1 MAPSFIEMLSSAQ
14 FTFLLG
20 ATREPVTVHAGI
32 MSKVSEPLDRLI
44 NGSMKEAQEKCAA
57 LPHVD
62 REVFLGLVE
71 YAYRSDYN
79 VLPCEIDPH
88 IEVDSHVEVDMEAR
102 SREIL
107 DNWVPTIS
115 EEEYAK
121 ATTPEHMWHMP
132 SFYPTPYERFVVKE
146 QCPCYY
152 GEDWDIVAP
161 RMKEQH
167 VGRVNY
173 KHKDVFLFH
182 AKMYC
187 LADYYLIPALKEL
200 AISKLHVAL
209 QLCMEEKFVTTPER
223 VEDIVA
229 LASFVYN
236 SDNTQDHDTPSKR
249 DPLREEVLGYIMAQ
263 IQYLE
268 LQPAFQTALGGEG
281 QLAIDVISSL
291 RKGLSE
297 GAERIKAAI
306 KYRELVEEQRL
317 GRGGYYALQAKFGSQ

>member
-1 MAPSFIEMLSSAQ
+1 MAPSFTEMLSSTQ

-20 ATREPVTVHAGI
+20 DTREPVTVHAGV
-32 MSKVSEPLDRLI
+32 MSQVSEPLDRLI

-71 YAYRSDYN
+71 YAYRGDYN

-88 IEVDSHVEVDMEAR
+88 VEVDSHIEVDMEAR
-102 SREIL
+102 SCEIL
-107 DNWVPTIS
+107 DKYFPTIS
-115 EEEYAK
+115 EEDYAK
-121 ATTPEHMWHMP
+121 ATTPEKMWHK
-132 SFYPTPYERFVVKE
+132 SWHYPTPYERFVVKE

-152 GEDWDIVAP
+152 GEDWDDVASH
-161 RMKEQH
+161 MKEQH
-167 VGRVNY
+167 VGRINY
-173 KHKDVFLFH
+173 KHKDFFLFH

-209 QLCMEEKFVTTPER
+209 QLCMEEKFVTTPQR

-236 SDNTQDHDTPSKR
+236 SDNTQDHDTPSQR
-249 DPLREEVLGYIMAQ
+249 DSLREEVLNYIMAQ
-263 IQYLE
+263 IQHLE
-268 LQPAFQTALGGEG
+268 LQPAFQRALGGAG
-281 QLAIDVISSL
+281 QLALDVISSL

-297 GAERIKAAI
+297 GAQRIKAAI
-306 KYRELVEEQRL
+306 AYRDRMEEQRL
-317 GRGGYYALQAKFGSQ
+317 GRGGYYALAANGR

>member
-1 MAPSFIEMLSSAQ
+1 MLSSAQ

-20 ATREPVTVHAGI
+20 DTREPVTVHAGI
-32 MSKVSEPLDRLI
+32 VSKVSEPLDRLI
-44 NGSMKEAQEKCAA
+44 NGSMKEAKEKCAA

-79 VLPCEIDPH
+79 VLPCGIDPN
-88 IEVDSHVEVDMEAR
+88 IEVEVDMEAR
-102 SREIL
+102 SCETL
-107 DNWVPTIS
+107 DDWVLTIS

-121 ATTPEHMWHMP
+121 ATTPEKMWHMP
-132 SFYPTPYERFVVKE
+132 HFYPTPYDRFVVKE
-146 QCPCYY
+146 QCPCYN
-152 GEDWDIVAP
+152 GEDWDDVASH
-161 RMKEQH
+161 MKEQH
-167 VGRVNY
+167 VGQVNY
-173 KHKDVFLFH
+173 EHKDVFLFH

-200 AISKLHVAL
+200 AISKLHAAL
-209 QLCMEEKFVTTPER
+209 QLCMEEKFLTTPER

-229 LASFVYN
+229 LASFVYD

-263 IQYLE
+263 IQHLE
-268 LQPAFQTALGGEG
+268 LQPAFQKALGGGG
-281 QLAIDVISSL
+281 QLALDVISCL
-291 RKGLSE
+291 RKGSSE

-306 KYRELVEEQRL
+306 AYRDRMEEIRL
-317 GRGGYYALQAKFGSQ
+317 GRGGYYALQAKFGRQ

>member
-1 MAPSFIEMLSSAQ
+1 MLSSAQ

-20 ATREPVTVHAGI
+20 DTREPVTVHAGI
-32 MSKVSEPLDRLI
+32 ISEVSEPLDRLI
-44 NGSMKEAQEKCAA
+44 NGPMKEAHEKCAA

-71 YAYRSDYN
+71 YAYRNDYN
-79 VLPCEIDPH
+79 VLPCEIDTH
-88 IEVDSHVEVDMEAR
+88 IEVDSHIEVDMEAR
-102 SREIL
+102 SCEIL
-107 DNWVPTIS
+107 DKYFGPIS
-115 EEEYAK
+115 EEGYAK
-121 ATTPEHMWHMP
+121 ATTPEKMWHKP
-132 SFYPTPYERFVVKE
+132 WHYPTPYERFVVKE
-146 QCPCYY
+146 QFPCYY
-152 GEDWDIVAP
+152 GEDWDDVASH
-161 RMKEQH
+161 MKEQH

-173 KHKDVFLFH
+173 EHQNFFLFH

-209 QLCMEEKFVTTPER
+209 QLCMEEKFATTPER

-236 SDNTQDHDTPSKR
+236 SDNTQDHDTSSKR
-249 DPLREEVLGYIMAQ
+249 DSLREEVLGYIMAQ

-268 LQPAFQTALGGEG
+268 LQPAFQKALGGEG
-281 QLAIDVISSL
+281 QLAIDVISCL

-306 KYRELVEEQRL
+306 AYRELMVEQRQ
-317 GRGGYYALQAKFGSQ
+317 GRGGYYALAANGR

>member
-1 MAPSFIEMLSSAQ
+1 MAPSFTEMLSSAQ

-20 ATREPVTVHAGI
+20 DTREPVTVHAGI

-62 REVFLGLVE
+62 REIFLGLVE

-88 IEVDSHVEVDMEAR
+88 VEVDSNIEVDMEAR
-102 SREIL
+102 SCES
-107 DNWVPTIS
+107 WVPTIS
-115 EEEYAK
+115 EEDYAK
-121 ATTPEHMWHMP
+121 ATTPEKMWHMP
-132 SFYPTPYERFVVKE
+132 HFYPTPYERFVAKE

-152 GEDWDIVAP
+152 GEDWDEVASH
-161 RMKEQH
+161 MKEQH
-167 VGRVNY
+167 VGGINY

-187 LADYYLIPALKEL
+187 LADYYFIPALKEL

-209 QLCMEEKFVTTPER
+209 RLCMEEKFVTTPER

-236 SDNTQDHDTPSKR
+236 SDNTQDHDTPSQR
-249 DPLREEVLGYIMAQ
+249 DALREEILGYIMAQ
-263 IQYLE
+263 IQHLE
-268 LQPAFQTALGGEG
+268 LQPAFQKALGGEG
-281 QLAIDVISSL
+281 QLAIDVISSV

-306 KYRELVEEQRL
+306 AYRDRMEEIRL
-317 GRGGYYALQAKFGSQ
+317 GRGGYYALQAKFGRQ